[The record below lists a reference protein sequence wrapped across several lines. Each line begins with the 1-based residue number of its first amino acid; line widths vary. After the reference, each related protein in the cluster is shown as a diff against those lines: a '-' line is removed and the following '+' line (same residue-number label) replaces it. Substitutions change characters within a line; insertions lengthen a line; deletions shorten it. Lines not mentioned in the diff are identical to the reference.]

1 LPHFQAPEAVAV
13 DALGNAVFSDE
24 PTNRL
29 MRVYWAGL
37 KLIHISSHFHHI
49 FITFHHIS
57 SRSGSDLLLLLPCAQ
72 FLLAQGFPWKFPCGM
87 SSCQAHDIKI
97 SSLGLC
103 LDEIACLFPLASH
116 GCETL

>member
-57 SRSGSDLLLLLPCAQ
+57 SHFITFGKRLAALAALCAISFGSGIPLEV
-72 FLLAQGFPWKFPCGM
+72 
-87 SSCQAHDIKI
+87 
-97 SSLGLC
+97 SLWHVVV
-103 LDEIACLFPLASH
+103 PSP
-116 GCETL
+116 